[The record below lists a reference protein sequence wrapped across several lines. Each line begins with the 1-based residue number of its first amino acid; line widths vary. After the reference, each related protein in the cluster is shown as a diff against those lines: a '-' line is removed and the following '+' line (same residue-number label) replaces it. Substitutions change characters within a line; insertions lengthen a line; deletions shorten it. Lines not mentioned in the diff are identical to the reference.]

1 MSDRF
6 IEKRLNAMKSQPQH
20 KLDAISRNIEGAL
33 RLSGG
38 DPDFDTP
45 KHIGDAAVKALEEG
59 ITHYPP
65 MPGIPSIR
73 EALVEYHG
81 KYGTDWK
88 PSEVVLTAGSGLAL
102 YLAMAGTLN
111 AGDEVMLLEPYFMA
125 YRGLLNY
132 LGMKILPT
140 PLLEE
145 TNWHL
150 DLEAVKDSITPKTK
164 MIVLCS
170 PNNPSGTVFNKKEL
184 EGIVDVAKDNDL
196 LILSDEVYNE
206 FVWDGLKHYSIA
218 ALPGMRER
226 TLVCMSFSKTWA
238 MTGWRMGYV
247 IADEPIASKLAR
259 IPVGYRPTSFIQNAG
274 VAALKGPWEPVT
286 EMLEEYDKRRRY
298 MVSRL
303 NEIDGIECQMPEGA
317 FYVFPNHKAVGMRS
331 EKFCEKLLREEK
343 VLVYPGT
350 TFGVSSDYHVRIPL
364 VVPVETLEK
373 AATAIEKIS

>member
-20 KLDAISRNIEGAL
+20 RLGAIANDIEGVL

-45 KHIGDAAVKALEEG
+45 KHIRDAAYKAMEEG
-59 ITHYPP
+59 RTHYPP

-73 EALVEYHG
+73 EALVEYNG
-81 KYGTDWK
+81 QYGVDWK

-125 YRGLLNY
+125 YKSLLSY
-132 LGMKILPT
+132 LGMKKSPV
-140 PLLEE
+140 PLVEE

-150 DLEAVKDSITPKTK
+150 DLEAVKEGITPKTK

-184 EGIVDVAKDNDL
+184 EGIADVAKDNDL
-196 LILSDEVYNE
+196 LVLSDEVYNE
-206 FVWDGLKHYSIA
+206 FVWDGLKHLSIA
-218 ALPGMRER
+218 ALPGMKER
-226 TLVCMSFSKTWA
+226 TLVCNSFSKTWA

-247 IADEPIASKLAR
+247 IADEPIASKLTK

-286 EMLEEYDKRRRY
+286 EMLKEYDKRRKY
-298 MVSRL
+298 LVNRL
-303 NEIDGIECQMPEGA
+303 NEIEGIECQMPEGA
-317 FYVFPNHKAVGMRS
+317 FYLFPNHKAIGIKS
-331 EKFCEKLLREEK
+331 EKYCERLLREEK

-350 TFGVSSDYHVRIPL
+350 TFGDSSDYHVRIPL
-364 VVPVETLEK
+364 VVPVESLENV
-373 AATAIEKIS
+373 AVAMEKIR